1 MGRFALSQ
9 SDDWQLENQDQD
21 IRGWTVRDADGNDL
35 GTVTELIA
43 STESEQVE
51 TLVLD
56 TGEEYPASDVALHDG
71 VVYVEGIAE
80 DLGTEVEPVIRTYD
94 NARVARR

>member
-1 MGRFALSQ
+1 MGHIALSQ
-9 SDDWQLENQDQD
+9 SDDWQLENEDQD

-35 GTVTELIA
+35 GTVTDLIA
-43 STESEQVE
+43 DTDREQVE

-56 TGEEYPASDVALHDG
+56 TGEEYPARDVELHDG
-71 VVYVEGIAE
+71 VVYVEGFAE
-80 DLGTEVEPVIRTYD
+80 DLGPEPEPVIRTYD